1 MKRRSKDQ
9 LTISALFE
17 AARKR
22 SRGGDPTQESVD
34 SERASSHSINLELN
48 PMTSEAYETADL
60 SIEVTGSGGSG
71 DHVSDRVEVL
81 AFVNGDERDPAEA
94 CRAISEC
101 TAVGGCTVINSV
113 SYDVV
118 GNDVGELVDPNKLQD
133 DTKLSLLLGHFV
145 PDSHFPFPPRQ
156 EKKSGRENCSR
167 SVAFGN
173 G

>member
-81 AFVNGDERDPAEA
+81 AFVNGDERDPLIFCQEPEKDYSPKLW
-94 CRAISEC
+94 RAI
-101 TAVGGCTVINSV
+101 
-113 SYDVV
+113 
-118 GNDVGELVDPNKLQD
+118 L
-133 DTKLSLLLGHFV
+133 
-145 PDSHFPFPPRQ
+145 RQ
-156 EKKSGRENCSR
+156 
-167 SVAFGN
+167 
-173 G
+173 